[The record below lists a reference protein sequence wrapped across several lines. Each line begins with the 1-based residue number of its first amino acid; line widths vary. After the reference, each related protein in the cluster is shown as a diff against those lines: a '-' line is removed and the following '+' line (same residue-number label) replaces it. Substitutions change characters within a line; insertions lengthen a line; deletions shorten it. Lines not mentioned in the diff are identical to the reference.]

1 MNNNGIY
8 NIITENINER
18 KDDSLD
24 LGKSHSSN
32 MKKKENN
39 KKVLINASVIKG
51 GDNIYDFFEN
61 NSVTILTVNNRLKEY
76 KKGKKNNINSAMIE
90 YLDFLRNKMEKED
103 IDMLDEYDFEE
114 QKNSDIFDKNEE
126 NEENEDNENNMSNKD
141 LFSNFLMIKELKK
154 QRKIQREKNF
164 NFLIVKIKFNYGLVT
179 DFVNQIIKNIK
190 DNLISFPFS
199 LKCIS
204 KAIHILLKT
213 KYNNK
218 SKNQL
223 TSYQLYTFE
232 LNFLIGNII
241 LPIIENP
248 EFNGVISNDFISA
261 YTNENL
267 KIISKVLNKMIKGTL
282 FIKSKESNMTM
293 FNRYILD
300 TMPRLFEL
308 METIEQK
315 FNDLDVPNIIKNLLN
330 TSDKCNSPERNIN
343 NDYFKENPKEN
354 INYQSICFCNLIS
367 SNLNETI
374 RKCKNKFI
382 DENTNDKQKEII
394 QNFLNIQFSEEN
406 NNNEHEFIY
415 ITKIYY
421 SKEFNQRLEIMNS
434 NNLITKKPNEKN
446 DLIFTIKNSI
456 LETLKIAKKVLKE
469 NSYDLRSNKGLDD
482 IDFKKDLLPQIINKI
497 LFIINNNTENKIYKN
512 LIHLVNYLN
521 LNMNNIPNEY
531 KKNNYSLLFDE
542 LISET
547 KMNIDKLYNFKKN
560 LIMEYHNKFTV
571 AEKNKNILEQ
581 YASQMKNLK
590 EFKCIEYLYNKIQLP
605 IKFIITKDSNQII
618 NYIKYECPNEKNER
632 EKQPIQKMIEDF
644 PDFHDYEDEYDNI
657 LDIEKEA
664 KTPKAIDN
672 YFKSLY
678 KLIKEEK
685 IFKQSNNK
693 KEKRKQKEEE
703 EDEEAK
709 QKKQKEKEKEEEEKN
724 NLIVKFENYILI
736 QLYDKLFPFQET
748 IKDVFF
754 YRKCQRLSFIRP
766 ENIKN
771 MKVELEDDKWEKAI
785 NPLKEINEK
794 FSPFDKIECM
804 ANSFKI
810 LKNAIKFSSGKKDLG
825 VDDYLQPFTYVM
837 IKACPKNMISN
848 CNYCNL
854 YLNAKLQ
861 KKRI

>member
-1 MNNNGIY
+1 LNRQTAIIENEEDGHFLDNLEISEEIETKKEKEKGEKEKEKKEKEKGKEKKIKKEKGKEKENEKESEKDNKIENKKEIQFKKRITGNITNENNTERDSLNQENNLNNNGIY
-8 NIITENINER
+8 NVITENINER

-164 NFLIVKIKFNYGLVT
+164 NFLIEKIKFNYGLVT

-315 FNDLDVPNIIKNLLN
+315 FNNFDVPNIIKNLLN

-469 NSYDLRSNKGLDD
+469 NS
-482 IDFKKDLLPQIINKI
+482 
-497 LFIINNNTENKIYKN
+497 
-512 LIHLVNYLN
+512 
-521 LNMNNIPNEY
+521 
-531 KKNNYSLLFDE
+531 
-542 LISET
+542 
-547 KMNIDKLYNFKKN
+547 
-560 LIMEYHNKFTV
+560 
-571 AEKNKNILEQ
+571 
-581 YASQMKNLK
+581 
-590 EFKCIEYLYNKIQLP
+590 
-605 IKFIITKDSNQII
+605 
-618 NYIKYECPNEKNER
+618 
-632 EKQPIQKMIEDF
+632 
-644 PDFHDYEDEYDNI
+644 
-657 LDIEKEA
+657 
-664 KTPKAIDN
+664 
-672 YFKSLY
+672 
-678 KLIKEEK
+678 
-685 IFKQSNNK
+685 
-693 KEKRKQKEEE
+693 
-703 EDEEAK
+703 
-709 QKKQKEKEKEEEEKN
+709 
-724 NLIVKFENYILI
+724 
-736 QLYDKLFPFQET
+736 
-748 IKDVFF
+748 
-754 YRKCQRLSFIRP
+754 
-766 ENIKN
+766 
-771 MKVELEDDKWEKAI
+771 
-785 NPLKEINEK
+785 
-794 FSPFDKIECM
+794 
-804 ANSFKI
+804 
-810 LKNAIKFSSGKKDLG
+810 
-825 VDDYLQPFTYVM
+825 
-837 IKACPKNMISN
+837 
-848 CNYCNL
+848 
-854 YLNAKLQ
+854 
-861 KKRI
+861 